1 VIIIVCS
8 LLTDKSFERRR
19 PTFKVSPLYT
29 LMVSKPKVMNGKD
42 IEKIGPLA
50 NGFKRTVGPAN
61 QKTQPVFTICTIL

>member
-1 VIIIVCS
+1 
-8 LLTDKSFERRR
+8 
-19 PTFKVSPLYT
+19 